1 MNINRACH
9 SVFYGRLKTY
19 VPEWA
24 ILYTTRPGL
33 GLAKPCKSRLFS
45 LLTVHSRPPFPFIFC
60 FLPPVNFGGAAGAV
74 FSPVGF
80 LDEHAAAD
88 CTAFQV
94 PIPVNLCFQRP
105 GKGQDRPPKPFTA
118 DRERNHL
125 RAGAGVSIVKDNA
138 VAVLTV
144 TALPPLPFSPKGFP
158 VLVRSPQLRVNLSR
172 SDLWTKCPEVGSLRC
187 FPRRIFLFGRSFC
200 FQVAV
205 HR

>member
-19 VPEWA
+19 FPEWA

-94 PIPVNLCFQRP
+94 PIPVSYTHLLIHLVDGQIQVDTKDQKEITAYYQR
-105 GKGQDRPPKPFTA
+105 TL
-118 DRERNHL
+118 ENYL
-125 RAGAGVSIVKDNA
+125 
-138 VAVLTV
+138 
-144 TALPPLPFSPKGFP
+144 
-158 VLVRSPQLRVNLSR
+158 
-172 SDLWTKCPEVGSLRC
+172 
-187 FPRRIFLFGRSFC
+187 
-200 FQVAV
+200 
-205 HR
+205 

>member
-19 VPEWA
+19 FPEWA

-125 RAGAGVSIVKDNA
+125 RARCRCLHRQGQCSCRPHSYSTPA
-138 VAVLTV
+138 VAVLPERISGVGTLP
-144 TALPPLPFSPKGFP
+144 TASGQLVPK
-158 VLVRSPQLRVNLSR
+158 
-172 SDLWTKCPEVGSLRC
+172 
-187 FPRRIFLFGRSFC
+187 
-200 FQVAV
+200 
-205 HR
+205 